1 MNKYCTRFKDPV
13 LEKQYINHKVKV
25 IQFPI
30 LTYLSFGGTILLFAN
45 SIANLINN
53 DYKNALI
60 KGAVMTYLL
69 LQYLVL
75 RRNESFRMNYC
86 NLALMMTNFA
96 ALTFEISIYP
106 LYDYYDGYLLGSNQM
121 LVHTICMF
129 ACNLEL
135 GIFSNIALTIVR
147 IILVIE
153 NSDNLTVQQYFYSII
168 MSLSFMVIQYQL
180 EKQYRQSFYLQFKD
194 NSWEILIPLLLKKPF
209 FIFTFNKN
217 TNMYQ
222 TIMSAQ
228 TEFFNSEK
236 PLTTFLFKSKVKQQ
250 TLEKYLIRKTHINA
264 GRQQSPCL
272 FNHQLVIEYQTKK
285 LQASL
290 VCCRF
295 EQLIYAII
303 IDSEDP
309 LLNQTNIKLHQ
320 SLQHFRNILNTQLM
334 QINKVLGLYL
344 QETFSPLLRDLRI
357 SLFEV
362 YYKQLS
368 NQKLQLVKM
377 KKLLLKCTKIFET
390 PYTKIK
396 IDCGEDIRFATIKST
411 LIIFIFEIFKQV
423 EKNQPVYIF
432 VNQKSTT
439 TLLIYGLKQL
449 PKTDQFQKCLQ
460 TLIDKSNITA
470 QYFSFEFL
478 KSPSS
483 HFHFE
488 NHNKYQQLI

>member
-1 MNKYCTRFKDPV
+1 MNKYNTRFKDPN
-13 LEKQYINHKVKV
+13 LEKQYIIHKVKV
-25 IQFPI
+25 IQYPI
-30 LTYLSFGGTILLFAN
+30 LTYLTFGGTILLLAN
-45 SIANLINN
+45 SIANLINS

-60 KGAVMTYLL
+60 KGAVMIYIM
-69 LQYLVL
+69 LQYIVL
-75 RRNESFRMNYC
+75 RRNESIRMNYC

-96 ALTFEISIYP
+96 SLAFEISIYP
-106 LYDYYDGYLLGSNQM
+106 QYDYYDGYLLGSNQM

-135 GIFSNIALTIVR
+135 GIFSNIVLTIVR
-147 IILVIE
+147 IILVVK

-168 MSLSFMVIQYQL
+168 MSLSFMVIQYQI

-194 NSWEILIPLLLKKPF
+194 NNWEILIPLLLKKPF
-209 FIFTFNKN
+209 FIFTFNKE

-228 TEFFNSEK
+228 KEFFNSEK
-236 PLTTFLFKSKVKQQ
+236 PLSTFLFKSKVKQQ
-250 TLEKYLIRKTHINA
+250 TLEEYLIKKTVIHANRK
-264 GRQQSPCL
+264 QSSCL
-272 FNHQLVIEYQTKK
+272 FNHQLVVEYQMKK
-285 LQASL
+285 LQTSIL
-290 VCCRF
+290 CCRF

-320 SLQHFRNILNTQLM
+320 SLQHFKNILNAQLM

-344 QETFSPLLRDLRI
+344 QDTFSPLLRDLRI

-377 KKLLLKCTKIFET
+377 KKLLLKCIKIFET
-390 PYTKIK
+390 PYTRIK

-411 LIIFIFEIFKQV
+411 LIIFIFEIFKQID
-423 EKNQPVYIF
+423 KNQQVYIF
-432 VNQKSTT
+432 VNQKNTT
-439 TLLIYGLKQL
+439 TMMIYGLKQL
-449 PKTDQFQKCLQ
+449 PKSTQFEKCFQ
-460 TLIDKSNITA
+460 TLIDKSNFTS